1 MTVENSLGG
10 STPTSM
16 AEFWKNTVQSDQR
29 THERIAMV
37 GLARF
42 DNLSATLNL
51 QIDKIDKRNQQIQDL
66 NTLSSK
72 LAQLQAM
79 FKAGADIDAGPPKE
93 GTPEREEWNRII
105 AEIEDVPAAT
115 PGDPAPSSLAERC
128 GFGEGKPLKLD
139 NKSQIDR
146 TNTDV
151 RNSIDNATSMN
162 QKDFLQMQH
171 LQNLQNL
178 AMEWVTSGLSKF
190 YEAARVPLN
199 KF

>member
-1 MTVENSLGG
+1 
-10 STPTSM
+10 M
-16 AEFWKNTVQSDQR
+16 AEFWKSTVQNDQR

-72 LAQLQAM
+72 LSQLQAM
-79 FKAGADIDAGPPKE
+79 FKAGADINSGPPKE
-93 GTPEREEWNRII
+93 GSDERKEWDRII
-105 AEIEDVPAAT
+105 AEIYEVPEAE
-115 PGDPAPSSLAERC
+115 PGGPAPSSLAERC
-128 GFGEGKPLKLD
+128 GFDDDKPLVL
-139 NKSQIDR
+139 NIKSQIDR
-146 TNTDV
+146 AAIDV

-190 YEAARVPLN
+190 LEAARVPLN